1 MQNVK
6 TIKTTSATTKTIA
19 MSAMFAALVTVTTAF
34 IKIPT
39 PVGGYVHP
47 GDSMV
52 YLAASVLPGPF
63 GLIAAAVGGALADL
77 ISGYPHWAIPT
88 AIIKALNVLPFLLCR
103 IALKNSPRYRRI
115 INLPNLLMII
125 PSTIITL
132 GGYLLA
138 NAFFKGFAVA
148 LTSLVPNLLQ
158 AIVAAVL
165 FIALGL
171 SLDAIQF
178 KQKLF
183 PQ

>member
-63 GLIAAAVGGALADL
+63 GLIAAAVGGALGDHQGAQRLTVLAVQNRAQEQPALPQDYQPAQPADDHPVNYNNPRRL
-77 ISGYPHWAIPT
+77 SFG
-88 AIIKALNVLPFLLCR
+88 KCFL
-103 IALKNSPRYRRI
+103 
-115 INLPNLLMII
+115 
-125 PSTIITL
+125 
-132 GGYLLA
+132 
-138 NAFFKGFAVA
+138 
-148 LTSLVPNLLQ
+148 
-158 AIVAAVL
+158 
-165 FIALGL
+165 
-171 SLDAIQF
+171 
-178 KQKLF
+178 
-183 PQ
+183 

>member
-77 ISGYPHWAIPT
+77 ISG
-88 AIIKALNVLPFLLCR
+88 L
-103 IALKNSPRYRRI
+103 SPRRSSRRATSYRSCCAESR
-115 INLPNLLMII
+115 
-125 PSTIITL
+125 SRTARAT
-132 GGYLLA
+132 A
-138 NAFFKGFAVA
+138 
-148 LTSLVPNLLQ
+148 
-158 AIVAAVL
+158 
-165 FIALGL
+165 GL
-171 SLDAIQF
+171 STC
-178 KQKLF
+178 
-183 PQ
+183 PTC